1 MKGHLKQKAMETKEK
16 TVRKLTTEY
25 KDLSQRYEMLHADY
39 EEFKNVYT
47 GNPTFTNYR
56 KLHAIHNKLIKCS
69 KELCNSQSRLID
81 AYWIS
86 FGLKHWQ
93 FHSV

>member
-1 MKGHLKQKAMETKEK
+1 MKGHLKQKAMGTKEI
-16 TVRKLTTEY
+16 TVEKLTTECKY
-25 KDLSQRYEMLHADY
+25 LRLRYEMLHTDY
-39 EEFKNVYT
+39 EAFKNVYA

-69 KELCNSQSRLID
+69 EELCNSQSRLID